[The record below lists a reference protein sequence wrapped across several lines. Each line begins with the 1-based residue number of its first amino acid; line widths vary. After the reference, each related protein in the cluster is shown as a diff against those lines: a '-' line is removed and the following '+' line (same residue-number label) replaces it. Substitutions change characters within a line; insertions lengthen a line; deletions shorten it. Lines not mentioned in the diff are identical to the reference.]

1 MTVTIPVKVILKKTF
16 SLTLIFNALIT
27 LGCIAGVLLGF
38 YRSMPNWKPF
48 APYLIDGNL
57 FWLVIAAALINIFP
71 SASIGRVLHTGRFL
85 FHHYVY
91 GALLLVGSSLLI
103 VAFASVPLHKIFFVD
118 DSSVEINAGR
128 VFILAG
134 LTLFI
139 DDLPDVS
146 KRIESGLNWFKS
158 QAYKVRKAIHAL
170 QLLTGVVTFYCGIS
184 ALLCTL
190 QYGGRV
196 VPNSILIVSL
206 FITSLTSFAL
216 VKRQAWLK
224 ITPPPKR
231 EPVNALLL

>member
-1 MTVTIPVKVILKKTF
+1 MTVTSSAKVILKKTF

-27 LGCIAGVLLGF
+27 LGCVAGILLGF

-57 FWLVIAAALINIFP
+57 FWLVIVAALINIFP

-91 GALLLVGSSLLI
+91 GAFLLVGSSLLI
-103 VAFASVPLHKIFFVD
+103 VAFASVPLHNIFFVD
-118 DSSVEINAGR
+118 DSSIEINAGR

-146 KRIESGLNWFKS
+146 KRIEAGLNWFKS
-158 QAYKVRKAIHAL
+158 KAYKVRRAIHAL

-206 FITSLTSFAL
+206 FITSFTSFAL
-216 VKRQAWLK
+216 VKRKAWLK
-224 ITPPPKR
+224 ITPSPTR
-231 EPVNALLL
+231 EPVNAVLL

>member
-1 MTVTIPVKVILKKTF
+1 MTFTSSAKVILKKTF
-16 SLTLIFNALIT
+16 SLTLIFNALVT
-27 LGCIAGVLLGF
+27 VGCVAGILLGF

-71 SASIGRVLHTGRFL
+71 SASIGRVLHTGRLL

-91 GALLLVGSSLLI
+91 GAFLLIVSSALI
-103 VAFASVPLHKIFFVD
+103 VAFASVPLHNIFFVE

-146 KRIESGLNWFKS
+146 KRIEASLNWVKS
-158 QAYKVRKAIHAL
+158 KAYNARKVIHVL

-184 ALLCTL
+184 VLLCTM

-196 VPNSILIVSL
+196 VSNSL
-206 FITSLTSFAL
+206 FIGTLFITGLTSFAL
-216 VKRQAWLK
+216 VKRKAWLK
-224 ITPPPKR
+224 ITPPPERK
-231 EPVNALLL
+231 PVNALLL

>member
-1 MTVTIPVKVILKKTF
+1 
-16 SLTLIFNALIT
+16 
-27 LGCIAGVLLGF
+27 
-38 YRSMPNWKPF
+38 MPNWKPF
-48 APYLIDGNL
+48 APYLIDSNL
-57 FWLVIAAALINIFP
+57 FWLVIVAALINIFP

-91 GALLLVGSSLLI
+91 GAFLLVGSSLLI
-103 VAFASVPLHKIFFVD
+103 VAFASVPLHNIFFVD
-118 DSSVEINAGR
+118 DSSIEINAGR

-146 KRIESGLNWFKS
+146 KRIEAGLNWFKS
-158 QAYKVRKAIHAL
+158 KAYKVRRAIHAL

-206 FITSLTSFAL
+206 FITSFTSFAL
-216 VKRQAWLK
+216 VKRKAWLK
-224 ITPPPKR
+224 ITPSPTR
-231 EPVNALLL
+231 EPVNAVLL